1 MSGSEQLGGLP
12 ERVHGPDYRADRFAI
27 LTGDHRCYQ
36 CKANTRVSAIG
47 LAGYEERDQEDGD
60 YTQVDDAVLLT
71 GVTALN
77 ARAADEVA
85 RLAPCM
91 RLAHSKTAGVAYLAN
106 HCEHCGAM
114 IGAWFITKPDE
125 AFFPTSLEDS
135 KKLLVAWIDQPIE
148 GEDEG
153 GSSAMWLD
161 QLLVESSSL

>member
-1 MSGSEQLGGLP
+1 M
-12 ERVHGPDYRADRFAI
+12 HGPDYRADRFAL
-27 LTGDHRCYQ
+27 LTGHHRCYQ
-36 CKANTRVSAIG
+36 CKAITRVSAIG

-60 YTQVDDAVLLT
+60 YTQVDDALLLT

-106 HCEHCGAM
+106 HCDHCSAM

-125 AFFPTSLEDS
+125 AFFPTSLEDV
-135 KKLLVAWIDQPIE
+135 KKLSVNWIDRPIDV
-148 GEDEG
+148 EDEG
-153 GSSAMWLD
+153 GLAASWLD
-161 QLLVESSSL
+161 QLLAKPHVGR